1 MTIEEL
7 AKLKRHD
14 RVLWNNEVVRIR
26 ELRVLVTS
34 ERTGGK
40 IVDLDALEAIPG
52 PTLPPHVAEIW
63 EWDGEPKK
71 NGDIEGWV
79 WDDGWPHPLYT
90 FSYQWACPLYRLVSK
105 IRKESK

>member
-7 AKLKRHD
+7 ANLKPGD
-14 RVLWNNEVVRIR
+14 RLMWRGNVVTMKGFNI
-26 ELRVLVTS
+26 
-34 ERTGGK
+34 
-40 IVDLDALEAIPG
+40 IVDRGGATIYMGDDDIEQIELLSG

-90 FSYQWACPLYRLVSK
+90 FSY
-105 IRKESK
+105 